1 MTTFASP
8 GPPSMK
14 TSDTITAEASDLRVA
29 VLVSRYHVDVTSA
42 LETGARE
49 AFLECGGESSNLE
62 IFDSPGAFELAGLA
76 GVAVSTGRFDAI
88 VCLGC
93 VIKGETSHDAWIN
106 GAVANELA
114 AMSARHGVPVAFGL
128 LTVDTLDQAKARSGG
143 DRGNKGHESM
153 SAAIL
158 AANTARR
165 LRSGNSA

>member
-1 MTTFASP
+1 
-8 GPPSMK
+8 MK
-14 TSDTITAEASDLRVA
+14 TSDTITADASNLRVA

-42 LETGARE
+42 LEAGARE

-114 AMSARHGVPVAFGL
+114 AMS
-128 LTVDTLDQAKARSGG
+128 
-143 DRGNKGHESM
+143 
-153 SAAIL
+153 
-158 AANTARR
+158 
-165 LRSGNSA
+165 